1 MKINI
6 LILLII
12 TQIIF
17 SSNNH
22 IIQELQNS
30 TDWKLTSELSGGE
43 KVYRKSISGKDL
55 DAFRITKLVTI
66 SPSLIFDIVED
77 IDQYS
82 EILVSSRIDSKII
95 NKTTEYI
102 DGYNYIYIDSYFF
115 SDREYK
121 FRMSRN
127 ENGIVWYLLES
138 NGINNKAI
146 YLNNGAGLWSYV
158 DSDGMYEIS
167 YSLYM
172 DIGGKIPKFLDNKL
186 NYHGILNVF
195 KDVIN
200 YSQGNLQIQK

>member
-1 MKINI
+1 
-6 LILLII
+6 
-12 TQIIF
+12 
-17 SSNNH
+17 
-22 IIQELQNS
+22 
-30 TDWKLTSELSGGE
+30 
-43 KVYRKSISGKDL
+43 
-55 DAFRITKLVTI
+55 AFRITKLVTI